1 MKEMHSKE
9 IKQGALLHVATRR
22 RYSLTQ
28 GFQMPALVL
37 VQVKQSIAFPPQLS
51 TFQLLGWP
59 KFMKTLVLLSG
70 IYEFIGVPKMPV
82 AWKCLPYICIAI
94 FQIYIDVLA
103 NLLSCCVMN
112 P

>member
-9 IKQGALLHVATRR
+9 IKQCALLHVATRR

-51 TFQLLGWP
+51 TFQLLG
-59 KFMKTLVLLSG
+59 
-70 IYEFIGVPKMPV
+70 
-82 AWKCLPYICIAI
+82 
-94 FQIYIDVLA
+94 
-103 NLLSCCVMN
+103 
-112 P
+112 